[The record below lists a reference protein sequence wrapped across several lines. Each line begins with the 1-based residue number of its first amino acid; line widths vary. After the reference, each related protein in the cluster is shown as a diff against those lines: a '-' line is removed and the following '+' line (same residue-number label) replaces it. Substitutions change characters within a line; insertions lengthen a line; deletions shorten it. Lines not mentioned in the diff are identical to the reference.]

1 MFILVISGDK
11 FTSSLPVSNHGVFF
25 VWNKNPL
32 SVLLI
37 EDLSSKRIT
46 TYCDVSK
53 YICPGKKSFFTFCS
67 VELIEIDCFKSEV
80 AIKLYLLEKVWNNRL
95 WILNTKNLFQP

>member
-1 MFILVISGDK
+1 MVCFMFEIKIL
-11 FTSSLPVSNHGVFF
+11 SLY
-25 VWNKNPL
+25 
-32 SVLLI
+32 LLI
-37 EDLSSKRIT
+37 EDPSSERIT

-80 AIKLYLLEKVWNNRL
+80 AIKLYLLEKV
-95 WILNTKNLFQP
+95 